1 MKWVEMLENHILESL
16 SCDILLTQMA
26 MAQDVLLRLPAV
38 RTDWP
43 DNGPSASRLGLSQ
56 NVACSWRLRCNS
68 DGTTLC
74 TTLGSDNSPTPI
86 YLCRWAL
93 VACLDVGMNTSW
105 IMGCSALPGKSKC
118 LSFALQRPIPFVSA
132 LHV

>member
-1 MKWVEMLENHILESL
+1 
-16 SCDILLTQMA
+16 

-56 NVACSWRLRCNS
+56 NIACSWSLRCNS

-74 TTLGSDNSPTPI
+74 TTLDSDNMQMGFG
-86 YLCRWAL
+86 
-93 VACLDVGMNTSW
+93 GMF
-105 IMGCSALPGKSKC
+105 GCWDEY
-118 LSFALQRPIPFVSA
+118 
-132 LHV
+132 